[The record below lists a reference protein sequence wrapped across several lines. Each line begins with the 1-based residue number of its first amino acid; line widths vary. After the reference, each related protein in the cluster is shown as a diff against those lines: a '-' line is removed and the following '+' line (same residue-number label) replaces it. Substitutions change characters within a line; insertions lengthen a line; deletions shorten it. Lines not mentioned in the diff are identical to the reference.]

1 MNKRRKS
8 ESKSTAASRFSVY
21 LFELC
26 IWIIRLFGEGDIT
39 VFVLSLALVLEKH
52 RVSQRL
58 DDCCI
63 FIRWL
68 FYCCFRLK
76 WYRWRRERKTHCWL
90 LFGGCCY
97 ASFLASYPN
106 HSKFFSLQCCCC
118 CCLMFRHMTRAHCVC
133 RKRGLWLHIV
143 LSVVCIEYLF
153 LFICVSSILLYMLSS
168 SSSAYNWTPFTKIT
182 NQMCGINVFSL
193 CLMKRTQI
201 LFIFIDGFG
210 MPSMSMGIRFLAF
223 NFSRRWL
230 KTSKLHSMHLNIQIE
245 IGFSLLELNWD
256 GKTGFL
262 SNIFEWE

>member
-1 MNKRRKS
+1 MIVV
-8 ESKSTAASRFSVY
+8 FLSVD
-21 LFELC
+21 FFTVVFDWNG
-26 IWIIRLFGEGDIT
+26 IGGGER
-39 VFVLSLALVLEKH
+39 EKH
-52 RVSQRL
+52 IVDFYSVVVVMPHFWHR
-58 DDCCI
+58 I
-63 FIRWL
+63 PTIRR
-68 FYCCFRLK
+68 F
-76 WYRWRRERKTHCWL
+76 
-90 LFGGCCY
+90 
-97 ASFLASYPN
+97 FLS
-106 HSKFFSLQCCCC
+106 SVWCCC

-143 LSVVCIEYLF
+143 FSVVCIEYLF

-245 IGFSLLELNWD
+245 IGFSLFELNWD